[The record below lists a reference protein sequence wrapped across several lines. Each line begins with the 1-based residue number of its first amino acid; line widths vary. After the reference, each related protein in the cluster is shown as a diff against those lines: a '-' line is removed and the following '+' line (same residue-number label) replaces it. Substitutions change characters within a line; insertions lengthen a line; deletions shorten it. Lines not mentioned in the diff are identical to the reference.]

1 MHAVAQQ
8 QRTGMVSGSM
18 AKGGIGITA
27 SPGQD
32 GSAINDEITSSDESR
47 LDCMQDSQHKER
59 LIQGC
64 TGCVATFALLG
75 FARNAELSLLVQGQP
90 TRQGQ
95 RIPTLQ
101 PVMHLLI

>member
-32 GSAINDEITSSDESR
+32 GSAINDEITNSDESR

-59 LIQGC
+59 LIQAGSRQRTVRKIWGAGGE
-64 TGCVATFALLG
+64 TGPLPYIQRSHSYRLIRSVSSK
-75 FARNAELSLLVQGQP
+75 SLP
-90 TRQGQ
+90 
-95 RIPTLQ
+95 
-101 PVMHLLI
+101 